1 MDRKKTA
8 PTIKDIARKAGVSI
22 ATVSRAIN
30 QEEGLSSATRERVL
44 GISRQLH
51 YYPNLQA
58 RGLVA
63 CKPEAVGIV
72 IPQSSKFALSNPF
85 YNEVLKGIGAK
96 INEQEQYLVLSFL
109 QRENYARMYHSRLAA
124 GLIVLANRIDDPGIE
139 EARKS
144 RVPLVLIPGDPLKKD
159 IASVDADHY
168 DGVRQSV
175 NHLIQ
180 LGHREIGLLRGPMNS
195 KYTIERLDAFR
206 RVLKRRALPFREE
219 WVIEYDFTP
228 EGAYAGMKKL
238 FAKGKLPTGLLL
250 MNDFSAM
257 GVIRA
262 AEDMGYGVPEDISV
276 IGFGDT
282 PLAPLIDP
290 PLTTVRENFQE
301 MGYQAADRLL
311 KMIRGKRVGAKHVIL
326 PVELIVRKST
336 APPPSRKRRNARP

>member
-1 MDRKKTA
+1 M
-8 PTIKDIARKAGVSI
+8 
-22 ATVSRAIN
+22 
-30 QEEGLSSATRERVL
+30 
-44 GISRQLH
+44 
-51 YYPNLQA
+51 
-58 RGLVA
+58 
-63 CKPEAVGIV
+63 
-72 IPQSSKFALSNPF
+72 
-85 YNEVLKGIGAK
+85 
-96 INEQEQYLVLSFL
+96 
-109 QRENYARMYHSRLAA
+109 
-124 GLIVLANRIDDPGIE
+124 
-139 EARKS
+139 
-144 RVPLVLIPGDPLKKD
+144 
-159 IASVDADHY
+159 
-168 DGVRQSV
+168 
-175 NHLIQ
+175 
-180 LGHREIGLLRGPMNS
+180 RGPMNS

-262 AEDMGYGVPEDISV
+262 AEDMGYGVPEDISI

-282 PLAPLIDP
+282 PLAPLTDP
-290 PLTTVRENFQE
+290 PLTTVREHFQE